1 MSLLIVIVNY
11 KSAELV
17 LDCLRSLED
26 DVRSIGDCRVSLTDC
41 LSPDDSV
48 ARLRNGIDALGFAG
62 WVDLRPLPR
71 NGGFAYGN
79 NEGIRPYLSAFG
91 ADAATSPGVD
101 PRYVLLLNPDTYI
114 RPGAVRRLFE
124 HLEQH
129 PQAGIAG
136 SRLEFPDGSPHRSAF
151 RFPTISSE
159 FEGGLRLGL
168 VSRLLSQRL
177 VAPPV
182 SDHAMQTDWVCG
194 ASMMVRREV
203 FERIGLLDDGFFMY
217 YEEVDFC
224 LRAHQAG
231 WSCDYVPSSRV
242 VHLCGQSSGIVT
254 AADASRRRR
263 PPYWFQS
270 RRRYFVKNHGVLYAA
285 VADLV
290 HATGYALWR
299 IRRALTGKPDLD
311 PDRFLGDFLRHSVL
325 LRGPRDEG
333 VAAKS

>member
-26 DVRSIGDCRVSLTDC
+26 DVRSIGGCHVSLTDC

-48 ARLRNGIDALGFAG
+48 ARLRAGIDALGFAD

-79 NEGIRPYLSAFG
+79 NEGIRPYLSALG
-91 ADAATSPGVD
+91 ADPSISPGVD
-101 PRYVLLLNPDTYI
+101 PKYVLLLNPDTYI
-114 RPGAVRRLFE
+114 RPGAVRRLVE

-129 PQAGIAG
+129 PKAGIAG

-182 SDHAMQTDWVCG
+182 SDHAMQTDWV
-194 ASMMVRREV
+194 
-203 FERIGLLDDGFFMY
+203 
-217 YEEVDFC
+217 
-224 LRAHQAG
+224 
-231 WSCDYVPSSRV
+231 
-242 VHLCGQSSGIVT
+242 
-254 AADASRRRR
+254 
-263 PPYWFQS
+263 
-270 RRRYFVKNHGVLYAA
+270 
-285 VADLV
+285 
-290 HATGYALWR
+290 
-299 IRRALTGKPDLD
+299 
-311 PDRFLGDFLRHSVL
+311 
-325 LRGPRDEG
+325 
-333 VAAKS
+333 